1 MNNIIEPSIQNEATS
16 SHKKSTAI
24 EDISKGPND
33 CANVKQEISHST
45 KRMKDE
51 EEGHSLKVSKV
62 EDSGA
67 SEIYRLAKKLL
78 MTKSPDME
86 DDWKRLS
93 EMKEKYGPSFARE
106 VEGIFKDTVESKDLM
121 YHFKKSKEA
130 ENISLEIY
138 VNVLRQAY
146 WPNHLLTELHLPSS
160 MVISQQL
167 FADFYKKKY
176 NKRKLEW
183 VPRLSYCLL
192 KAAFP
197 KGRKEL
203 LVSLLQALVLLLFN
217 DADELT
223 LDEIKSRTNIGEN
236 ELKNTLQSLAC
247 GKARILHQD
256 PRGREV
262 CDGSSFSFNK
272 DFIFKR
278 LYRIKMIPLKITDE
292 EQQQLEEPAS
302 QQYKQQVDV
311 TIVKVMKTKQV
322 INKDLL
328 VSAVQSQLKHPAEP
342 EDIQKRIEALIDLNY
357 LEYSKEK
364 LNSYSYIT

>member
-1 MNNIIEPSIQNEATS
+1 MINAEVEATS
-16 SHKKSTAI
+16 SHKMSTDL
-24 EDISKGPND
+24 EDLSKDPNN
-33 CANVKQEISHST
+33 CANMKQEISHRT
-45 KRMKDE
+45 KRLADE

-67 SEIYRLAKKLL
+67 SEIYRFVKKLL
-78 MTKSPDME
+78 MTKSPDMA

-93 EMKEKYGPSFARE
+93 EMKEKYGASFARKI
-106 VEGIFKDTVESKDLM
+106 EGVFNDTVESKSLM
-121 YHFKKSKEA
+121 DHFKKNKEA
-130 ENISLEIY
+130 ENIPLEIY

-146 WPNHLLTELHLPSS
+146 WPSHLTELHLPSS
-160 MVISQQL
+160 MVITQQL

-197 KGRKEL
+197 KGRKDL

-223 LDEIKSRTNIGEN
+223 LDEIKSRTNIGES

-247 GKARILHQD
+247 GKARVLHQH
-256 PRGREV
+256 PRGKEV
-262 CDGSSFSFNK
+262 CDGNSFSFNK
-272 DFIFKR
+272 DFIFKK
-278 LYRIKMIPLKITDE
+278 LYRIKMIPVNITDE
-292 EQQQLEEPAS
+292 EQQQLKEPAS

-311 TIVKVMKTKQV
+311 AIVKVMKSKQV
-322 INKDLL
+322 IDKDLL
-328 VSAVQSQLKHPAEP
+328 VSAVQSQLKCPAEP

-357 LEYSKEK
+357 LEYSKENN
-364 LNSYSYIT
+364 NSYCYIT